1 MIYLTL
7 TVWLLLILLTGLGV
21 YRLWS
26 GMLKPSIVAWVL
38 IPGTLVCEM
47 TYILGCLVTGGEVR
61 RARIIPSGGKGR
73 DQADPATEDTPR
85 IKVLG
90 PIVASLLSLVAG
102 IAGILVVR
110 WLLGSPVLEEFM
122 LARGLFDMPAV
133 PRELPGSWDGFWE
146 LIGSQVEL
154 LRHTAEFW
162 GELEWSD
169 WRVPLFVYLSIC
181 LTVRLAPAGRDLRWT
196 LVSAALLAGIIAIS
210 GLISDRFDDLVYDI
224 WPLVTYLWGT
234 LLFLLTA
241 TALIR
246 GLLALGRVLAGK
258 R

>member
-7 TVWLLLILLTGLGV
+7 TLWLLMILLTGLGV
-21 YRLWS
+21 YRLWAN
-26 GMLKPSIVAWVL
+26 MLKPSVVAWVL

-47 TYILGCLVTGGEVR
+47 TYILGCLITGGEVR
-61 RARIIPSGGKGR
+61 RARIIPSGDGAN
-73 DQADPATEDTPR
+73 QADPSTEDTPR

-102 IAGILVVR
+102 IAGILLIR

-122 LARGLFDMPAV
+122 LAGGLWNMPAV
-133 PRELPGSWDGFWE
+133 PRELPGSWEGFWQ
-146 LIGSQVEL
+146 LIASQVDL
-154 LRHTAEFW
+154 LRHTTEFW
-162 GELEWSD
+162 GELEWTE

-196 LVSAALLAGIIAIS
+196 LLSAAVLAVLVAVA
-210 GLISDRFDDLVYDI
+210 GLISSEFDNLVHDV

-234 LLFLLTA
+234 LLFLLTL
-241 TALIR
+241 TAVIR
-246 GLLALGRVLAGK
+246 GFIALGRVLAGK

>member
-21 YRLWS
+21 YRLWA
-26 GMLKPSIVAWVL
+26 GMLKPSVVAWVL

-47 TYILGCLVTGGEVR
+47 AYILGCLVTGGEVR
-61 RARIIPSGGKGR
+61 RARIIPSGEGR
-73 DQADPATEDTPR
+73 EQADPATEDTPR
-85 IKVLG
+85 LRVLG

-122 LARGLFDMPAV
+122 LAGGVFDMPAV
-133 PRELPGSWDGFWE
+133 PRELPGSWDGLWA
-146 LIGSQVEL
+146 LVSSQVKL
-154 LRHTAEFW
+154 LRHTTEFW
-162 GELEWSD
+162 AELEWSD

-196 LVSAALLAGIIAIS
+196 LVSAALLAVLIAVA
-210 GLISDRFDDLVYDI
+210 GLVSDRFEGLVHEI

-246 GLLALGRVLAGK
+246 GLLALGRVLSGK